1 MNAIIDLLRSFW
13 RLFVW
18 WVVIQPWEMG
28 IRIRLGTRR
37 TRLAPGLSFRIPFAD
52 AVYRQSVRLR
62 FTTLPP
68 QTVTTRDGKT
78 LTMAGVLGYSIE
90 NVDLLYDTLHQAE
103 DGLRSLTQG
112 AIAGYVHEHAIAEC
126 APALI
131 EQRAADALV
140 LSRYGLSFHSLV
152 LTTYAQV
159 RTYRIIM
166 DRLENIYEDLL
177 NTRVSDVPAR
187 VP

>member
-1 MNAIIDLLRSFW
+1 MNAIIELLRSFW

-28 IRIRLGTRR
+28 IRIRLGKRR
-37 TRLAPGLSFRIPFAD
+37 TRLAPGLSFRIPYVD

-68 QTVTTRDGKT
+68 QTVTTQDGKT
-78 LTMAGVLGYSIE
+78 LTLAGVLGYSIE

-103 DGLRSLTQG
+103 DGLRSLAQG
-112 AIAGYVHEHAIAEC
+112 AVAAYVHGHDLAEC
-126 APALI
+126 RPATI
-131 EQRAADALV
+131 EERAADGLV
-140 LSRYGLSFHSLV
+140 LSRYGLSFYSLA

-159 RTYRIIM
+159 RTYRIIN